1 MNRTLKRPMFRIGG
15 QVNQGSGI
23 MSHVEPR
30 RVHRANGGRIGFK
43 FGTIPGFQNQAVTP
57 QDESGLDILL
67 RNYGANNLDMQ
78 QSGLNSLKG
87 NTTSDVENTSDNLRT
102 TGMQR
107 RFENIKNQKTDFFKN
122 RSELDNFLLK
132 EGIIN
137 KDSNPIEIMKAREIY
152 KNKIIEDRTKG
163 LSMEFGNPEGDKVWN
178 ADKPIPKKEP
188 EYVETPK
195 TDPREAIKKDRDFLK
210 SILEGEDYQDM
221 SRGEA
226 ALVIARAIAEPGPI
240 ANKIK
245 VANELAIPIIRSKR
259 KEDRELTLEAYK
271 TYREKEIEDIKAGR
285 PGDVEKRIRARAD
298 AYIKG
303 NPQDPRTQT
312 AEGKKQILDETWA
325 QQTGE
330 DKPLDKIKQMDYATL
345 LPTVRSRVNA
355 IKTSQQKM
363 ADGEKLSKGEEKILR
378 DNISYVKE
386 VRDTYP
392 EYFRATIKGNFKT
405 GGRVG
410 FAEGT
415 TDPEY
420 LADERPTVEST
431 PTPEDAG
438 TQQSQLKPV
447 VKLSFQELRSRLPKE
462 ITNDIVGLISSSEQA
477 LQDFAYIKTQQDVN
491 NFNIKYGVNLVL
503 PSN

>member
-226 ALVIARAIAEPGPI
+226 ALVIARALAEPGPI

-271 TYREKEIEDIKAGR
+271 TYREKELEDIKSGKATDLEKQVRAMTDAYMRANKEDKRGR
-285 PGDVEKRIRARAD
+285 DVIYNEMFEKR
-298 AYIKG
+298 
-303 NPQDPRTQT
+303 
-312 AEGKKQILDETWA
+312 L
-325 QQTGE
+325 
-330 DKPLDKIKQMDYATL
+330 
-345 LPTVRSRVNA
+345 
-355 IKTSQQKM
+355 
-363 ADGEKLSKGEEKILR
+363 GEEKSLDKSRLVGFTGIQQQLESKVNAVRKAEADKAIGKKIDEEVLKENKAFIESVKSRYPDFYKANFPELR
-378 DNISYVKE
+378 AN
-386 VRDTYP
+386 
-392 EYFRATIKGNFKT
+392 
-405 GGRVG
+405 GGRIG
-410 FAEGT
+410 YAEGT
-415 TDPEY
+415 LE
-420 LADERPTVEST
+420 PTENNQIEST

-462 ITNDIVGLISSSEQA
+462 ITNDIVGLISNSEQA

-503 PSN
+503 PSNR

>member
-1 MNRTLKRPMFRIGG
+1 
-15 QVNQGSGI
+15 

-226 ALVIARAIAEPGPI
+226 ALVIARALAEPGPI

-271 TYREKEIEDIKAGR
+271 TYREKELEDIKSGKATDLEKQVRAMTDAYMRANKEDKRGR
-285 PGDVEKRIRARAD
+285 DVIYNEMFEKR
-298 AYIKG
+298 
-303 NPQDPRTQT
+303 
-312 AEGKKQILDETWA
+312 L
-325 QQTGE
+325 
-330 DKPLDKIKQMDYATL
+330 
-345 LPTVRSRVNA
+345 
-355 IKTSQQKM
+355 
-363 ADGEKLSKGEEKILR
+363 GEEKSLDKSRLVGFTGIQQQLESKVNAVRKAEADKAIGKKIDEEVLKENKAFIESVKSRYPDFYKANFPELR
-378 DNISYVKE
+378 AN
-386 VRDTYP
+386 
-392 EYFRATIKGNFKT
+392 
-405 GGRVG
+405 GGRIG
-410 FAEGT
+410 YAEGT
-415 TDPEY
+415 LE
-420 LADERPTVEST
+420 PTENNQIEST

-462 ITNDIVGLISSSEQA
+462 ITNDIVGLISNSEQA

-503 PSN
+503 PSNR

>member
-1 MNRTLKRPMFRIGG
+1 
-15 QVNQGSGI
+15 
-23 MSHVEPR
+23 MSHVEPK
-30 RVHRANGGRIGFK
+30 RVYRADGGRIGFK

-107 RFENIKNQKTDFFKN
+107 RLENLRSKPNLFKTPEIDKY
-122 RSELDNFLLK
+122 LLG

-137 KDSNPIEIMKAREIY
+137 KSSTPSDILKAREDY
-152 KNKIIEDRTKG
+152 KNQFVENRTKG

-271 TYREKEIEDIKAGR
+271 TYREKELEDIKSGKATDLEKQVRAMTDAYMRANKEDKRGR
-285 PGDVEKRIRARAD
+285 DVIYNEMFEKR
-298 AYIKG
+298 
-303 NPQDPRTQT
+303 
-312 AEGKKQILDETWA
+312 L
-325 QQTGE
+325 
-330 DKPLDKIKQMDYATL
+330 
-345 LPTVRSRVNA
+345 
-355 IKTSQQKM
+355 
-363 ADGEKLSKGEEKILR
+363 GEEKSLDKSRLVGFTGIQQQLESKVNAVRKAEADKAIGKKIDEEVLKENKAFIESVKSRYPDFYKANFPELR
-378 DNISYVKE
+378 AN
-386 VRDTYP
+386 
-392 EYFRATIKGNFKT
+392 
-405 GGRVG
+405 GGRIG
-410 FAEGT
+410 YAEGT
-415 TDPEY
+415 LE
-420 LADERPTVEST
+420 PTENNQIEST

-462 ITNDIVGLISSSEQA
+462 ITDDIVGLISNSEQA

-503 PSN
+503 PSNR

>member
-1 MNRTLKRPMFRIGG
+1 
-15 QVNQGSGI
+15 

-67 RNYGANNLDMQ
+67 RNYGANNLDIQ

-107 RFENIKNQKTDFFKN
+107 RFENIKSQKTDFFKN

-137 KDSNPIEIMKAREIY
+137 KDSNPIEVMKARETY

-178 ADKPIPKKEP
+178 ANNPIPKKEP

-221 SRGEA
+221 SKGEA
-226 ALVIARAIAEPGPI
+226 ALVIARALAEPGPI

-245 VANELAIPIIRSKR
+245 VANELAIPVIRSKR

-271 TYREKEIEDIKAGR
+271 TYREKELEDIKSGKATDLEKQVRAMTDAYMRANKEDKRGK
-285 PGDVEKRIRARAD
+285 DVIYNEMFEKR
-298 AYIKG
+298 
-303 NPQDPRTQT
+303 
-312 AEGKKQILDETWA
+312 L
-325 QQTGE
+325 
-330 DKPLDKIKQMDYATL
+330 
-345 LPTVRSRVNA
+345 
-355 IKTSQQKM
+355 
-363 ADGEKLSKGEEKILR
+363 GEEKSLDKSRLVGFTGIQQQLESKVNAVRKAEADKAVGKKIDEEVLKENKASIEFIKSRYPDFYKANFPELR
-378 DNISYVKE
+378 AN
-386 VRDTYP
+386 
-392 EYFRATIKGNFKT
+392 
-405 GGRVG
+405 GGRIG
-410 FAEGT
+410 YAEGT
-415 TDPEY
+415 LE
-420 LADERPTVEST
+420 PTENNQIEST

-503 PSN
+503 PSNR

>member
-1 MNRTLKRPMFRIGG
+1 
-15 QVNQGSGI
+15 

-30 RVHRANGGRIGFK
+30 RVHRADGGRIGFK

-67 RNYGANNLDMQ
+67 RNYGNANLGYQQAGLD
-78 QSGLNSLKG
+78 SLGNSSTQNETMEERAAKQRAASMAKIAEYNRKRIEEQYGDKG
-87 NTTSDVENTSDNLRT
+87 IPSINRPEIKKGWGWLENDLDKAIREKKESSSDYSSLPYTAAEKVQLRKT
-102 TGMQR
+102 LSTARDQEKLYDTGV
-107 RFENIKNQKTDFFKN
+107 NIM
-122 RSELDNFLLK
+122 
-132 EGIIN
+132 EG
-137 KDSNPIEIMKAREIY
+137 
-152 KNKIIEDRTKG
+152 EDRPASTAPVAKNEPNYAETK
-163 LSMEFGNPEGDKVWN
+163 
-178 ADKPIPKKEP
+178 
-188 EYVETPK
+188 K

-271 TYREKEIEDIKAGR
+271 TYREKELEDIKSGKATDLEKQVRAMTDAYMRANKEDKRGR
-285 PGDVEKRIRARAD
+285 DVIYNEMFEKR
-298 AYIKG
+298 
-303 NPQDPRTQT
+303 
-312 AEGKKQILDETWA
+312 L
-325 QQTGE
+325 
-330 DKPLDKIKQMDYATL
+330 
-345 LPTVRSRVNA
+345 
-355 IKTSQQKM
+355 
-363 ADGEKLSKGEEKILR
+363 GEEKSLDKSRLVGFTGIQQQLESKVNAVRKAEADKAIGKKIDEEVLKENKAFIESVKSRYPDFYKANFPELR
-378 DNISYVKE
+378 AN
-386 VRDTYP
+386 
-392 EYFRATIKGNFKT
+392 
-405 GGRVG
+405 GGRIG
-410 FAEGT
+410 YAEGT
-415 TDPEY
+415 
-420 LADERPTVEST
+420 LKPTENNQIEST

-462 ITNDIVGLISSSEQA
+462 ITNDIVGLISNSEQA

-503 PSN
+503 PSNR